1 MRSLVKQ
8 YFVYVMAS
16 FTRRTYIGITSDLE
30 RRVWQHKNGTYES
43 HTKKYKKNRLVYFG
57 EYQWVNDAIAREK
70 QIKGRGQ
77 QKKLDLVESMNP
89 DWRDLSDGWFG
100 GNGDSAQG

>member
-1 MRSLVKQ
+1 MKQ
-8 YFVYVMAS
+8 YFIYVMAS
-16 FTRRTYIGITSDLE
+16 FSRKTYIGITSDLE

-43 HTKKYKKNRLVYFG
+43 HTKKYNKNRLVYIE
-57 EYQWVNDAIAREK
+57 EYQWVNDAISREK
-70 QIKGRGQ
+70 QIKGWGQ

-89 DWRDLSDGWFG
+89 EWRDLSEGWFG